1 MYSKLLKYDW
11 RATRGMLGLLCVIC
25 LGAALAGGGTM
36 RYLIWASEQTP
47 ESTLLIVVNVMAMIA
62 CMLSIAV
69 CGVAGQFLH
78 IWRFYKSR
86 FTDEG
91 FVTFTLPVTTHQILL
106 SSLLNTVIGMV
117 LLCLTI
123 CLCVPLWLLVGFS
136 GVEGFFPTLWKL
148 LPQIPQM
155 FSEVIRKEEMKYFWT
170 MLVNIPVGFLAEIV
184 VLMLSV
190 TIGSVI
196 AKKHKLLAAVGCYYG
211 INLVLSFVSGISSIA
226 TAFAAESQAND
237 GWIMGLFGSNTA
249 ILLVVAVGGYFLMH
263 FLADKKLN
271 LT

>member
-11 RATRGMLGLLCVIC
+11 RATRGILGLLCAIS

-36 RYLIWASEQTP
+36 RYLIWASDYNR

-62 CMLSIAV
+62 CFLSICV
-69 CGVAGQFLH
+69 CGAAGLFLH

-117 LLCLTI
+117 LLGLTI
-123 CLCVPLWLLVGFS
+123 CLCIPLWLLVGFS
-136 GVEGFFPTLWKL
+136 GVEGFFPALWKL

-155 FSEVIRKEEMKYFWT
+155 FSEIFRKEEMKYFWA

-190 TIGSVI
+190 TIGSII
-196 AKKHKLLAAVGCYYG
+196 ARKHKILASVGCYYG
-211 INLVLSFVSGISSIA
+211 INLVLSFVSSVCSLA
-226 TAFAAESQAND
+226 MAFAAEANA
-237 GWIMGLFGSNTA
+237 GWIMGLFGSNSA
-249 ILLVVAVGGYFLMH
+249 ILLIVAVGGYFLMH

>member
-11 RATRGMLGLLCVIC
+11 RATRGILGLLCAIS

-36 RYLIWASEQTP
+36 RYLIWASDYNR

-62 CMLSIAV
+62 CFLSICV
-69 CGVAGQFLH
+69 CGAAGLFLH

-117 LLCLTI
+117 LLGLTI
-123 CLCVPLWLLVGFS
+123 CLCIPLWLLVGFS
-136 GVEGFFPTLWKL
+136 GVEGFFPALWKL

-155 FSEVIRKEEMKYFWT
+155 FSEIFRKEEMKYFWA

-190 TIGSVI
+190 TIGSII
-196 AKKHKLLAAVGCYYG
+196 AKKYKILASVGCYYG
-211 INLVLSFVSGISSIA
+211 INLVLSFVSSVCSLA
-226 TAFAAESQAND
+226 MAFAAEANA
-237 GWIMGLFGSNTA
+237 GWIMGLFGSNSA
-249 ILLVVAVGGYFLMH
+249 ILLIVAVGGYFLMH

>member
-36 RYLIWASEQTP
+36 RYLVWASEQNP
-47 ESTLLIVVNVMAMIA
+47 EPTLLIVVDVMAMIA

-69 CGVAGQFLH
+69 CGAAGMFLYT
-78 IWRFYKSR
+78 WRFYKSR

-136 GVEGFFPTLWKL
+136 GVEGFFPALWKL

-155 FSEVIRKEEMKYFWT
+155 FSEIFRKEEMKYFWA
-170 MLVNIPVGFLAEIV
+170 MLINIPVGFLAELV

-196 AKKHKLLAAVGCYYG
+196 AKKHKILAAVGCYYG
-211 INLVLSFVSGISSIA
+211 IHLVLSFVSGISSIA
-226 TAFAAESQAND
+226 MAFAAEANA
-237 GWIMGLFGSNTA
+237 GWIMGLFGSNSA

>member
-11 RATRGMLGLLCVIC
+11 RATRGMLGLLCAIS

-36 RYLIWASEQTP
+36 RYLIWASDYNR

-62 CMLSIAV
+62 CFLSICV
-69 CGVAGQFLH
+69 CGVAGLFLH

-117 LLCLTI
+117 LLGLTI
-123 CLCVPLWLLVGFS
+123 CLCVPVWLLVGFS
-136 GVEGFFPTLWKL
+136 GVEGFFPALWEL
-148 LPQIPQM
+148 LPQIPKM
-155 FSEVIRKEEMKYFWT
+155 FSEIFRKEEMKYFWA

-196 AKKHKLLAAVGCYYG
+196 AKKHKILASVGCYYG
-211 INLVLSFVSGISSIA
+211 INLVLSFVSGICSLA
-226 TAFAAESQAND
+226 MAFAAEANA
-237 GWIMGLFGSNTA
+237 GWIMGLFGSNSV
-249 ILLVVAVGGYFLMH
+249 ILLIVAVGGYFLMH

>member
-11 RATRGMLGLLCVIC
+11 WATRGMLGLLCVIC

-36 RYLIWASEQTP
+36 RYLVWASEQTP
-47 ESTLLIVVNVMAMIA
+47 EPTLLIVVNAMAMIA
-62 CMLSIAV
+62 YMLSIAV
-69 CGVAGQFLH
+69 CGVAGLFLH

-91 FVTFTLPVTTHQILL
+91 FVTFTLPVTTHQLLL

-123 CLCVPLWLLVGFS
+123 CLCVPLWLLVGCS
-136 GVEGFFPTLWKL
+136 GIPGFLPALREAWPRL
-148 LPQIPQM
+148 L
-155 FSEVIRKEEMKYFWT
+155 EVLRSAIRQEEMKYLWI
-170 MLVNIPVGFLAEIV
+170 MLLNIVLGFAEGLV
-184 VLMLSV
+184 MVMLSV

-196 AKKHKLLAAVGCYYG
+196 AKKHKILAAVGCYYG
-211 INLVLSFVSGISSIA
+211 ISMLLSFLIGIS
-226 TAFAAESQAND
+226 TAFAVLAKGTETDAF
-237 GWIMGLFGSNTA
+237 FGVFGTSSVISLIA
-249 ILLVVAVGGYFLMH
+249 AVGGYFLMH
-263 FLADKKLN
+263 YLADKKLN

>member
-11 RATRGMLGLLCVIC
+11 RATRGILGLLCAIS

-36 RYLIWASEQTP
+36 RYLVWASDYNR

-62 CMLSIAV
+62 CFLSICV
-69 CGVAGQFLH
+69 CGAAGLFLH

-117 LLCLTI
+117 LLGLTI
-123 CLCVPLWLLVGFS
+123 CLCIPLWLLVGFS
-136 GVEGFFPTLWKL
+136 GVEGFFPALWKL

-155 FSEVIRKEEMKYFWT
+155 FSEIFRKEEMKYFWA

-190 TIGSVI
+190 TIGSII
-196 AKKHKLLAAVGCYYG
+196 AKKYKILASVGCYYG
-211 INLVLSFVSGISSIA
+211 INLVLSFVSSVCSLA
-226 TAFAAESQAND
+226 MAFAAEANA
-237 GWIMGLFGSNTA
+237 GWIMGLFGSNSA
-249 ILLVVAVGGYFLMH
+249 ILLIVAVGGYFLMH

>member
-11 RATRGMLGLLCVIC
+11 RATRGMLGLLCAIS

-36 RYLIWASEQTP
+36 RYLIWASDYNR

-62 CMLSIAV
+62 CFLSICV
-69 CGVAGQFLH
+69 CGVAGLFLH

-86 FTDEG
+86 FTVEG

-117 LLCLTI
+117 LLGLTI
-123 CLCVPLWLLVGFS
+123 CLCIPLWLLVGFS
-136 GVEGFFPTLWKL
+136 GVEGFFPALWKL

-155 FSEVIRKEEMKYFWT
+155 FSEIFRKEEMKYFWA

-190 TIGSVI
+190 TIGSII
-196 AKKHKLLAAVGCYYG
+196 AKKYKILASVGCYYG
-211 INLVLSFVSGISSIA
+211 INLVLSFVSSVCSLA
-226 TAFAAESQAND
+226 MAFAAEANA
-237 GWIMGLFGSNTA
+237 GWIMGLFGSNSA
-249 ILLVVAVGGYFLMH
+249 ILLIVAVGGYFLMH

>member
-11 RATRGMLGLLCVIC
+11 RATRGMLGLLCAIS
-25 LGAALAGGGTM
+25 LGAALAGGATM
-36 RYLIWASEQTP
+36 RYLIWASDYNR

-62 CMLSIAV
+62 CFLSICV
-69 CGVAGQFLH
+69 CGAAGLFLH

-117 LLCLTI
+117 LLGLTI
-123 CLCVPLWLLVGFS
+123 CLCIPLWLLVGFS
-136 GVEGFFPTLWKL
+136 GVEGFFPALWKL
-148 LPQIPQM
+148 LPQM
-155 FSEVIRKEEMKYFWT
+155 FSEIFRKEEMKYFWA

-196 AKKHKLLAAVGCYYG
+196 AKKHKILASVGCYYG
-211 INLVLSFVSGISSIA
+211 INLVLSFVSSVCSLA
-226 TAFAAESQAND
+226 MAFAAEANA
-237 GWIMGLFGSNTA
+237 GWIMGLFGSNSA
-249 ILLVVAVGGYFLMH
+249 ILLIVAVGGYFLMH

>member
-11 RATRGMLGLLCVIC
+11 RATRGMLGLLCLIC

-36 RYLIWASEQTP
+36 RYLVWASEQTP
-47 ESTLLIVVNVMAMIA
+47 EPTLLIVVNAMAMIA
-62 CMLSIAV
+62 CILSIVV
-69 CGVAGQFLH
+69 CGVAGLFLY

-123 CLCVPLWLLVGFS
+123 CLCVPLWLLVGLS
-136 GVEGFFPTLWKL
+136 GIPGFLPALGDAWPRL
-148 LPQIPQM
+148 L
-155 FSEVIRKEEMKYFWT
+155 EVLREVFRKEEMKYFWT

-196 AKKHKLLAAVGCYYG
+196 AKKHKILAAVGCYYG
-211 INLVLSFVSGISSIA
+211 INLVLSFASGICSIA
-226 TAFAAESQAND
+226 MAFAAQAQAND
-237 GWIMGLFGSNTA
+237 GWIMGLFGSNSA

>member
-11 RATRGMLGLLCVIC
+11 RATRGILGLLCVIC
-25 LGAALAGGGTM
+25 LGVALAGGGTM
-36 RYLIWASEQTP
+36 RYLVWASEQNP
-47 ESTLLIVVNVMAMIA
+47 EPTLLIVVDVMAMIA

-69 CGVAGQFLH
+69 CGAAGMFLYT
-78 IWRFYKSR
+78 WRFYKSR

-123 CLCVPLWLLVGFS
+123 CLCIPLWLLVGFS

-155 FSEVIRKEEMKYFWT
+155 FSEIFRKEEMKYFWA
-170 MLVNIPVGFLAEIV
+170 MLVNITVGFLAEIV

-190 TIGSVI
+190 TIGSII
-196 AKKHKLLAAVGCYYG
+196 AKKHKILASVGCYYG
-211 INLVLSFVSGISSIA
+211 IHLALSFVSGISSIA
-226 TAFAAESQAND
+226 MAFAAEAD
-237 GWIMGLFGSNTA
+237 AGWIKGLFGSNSA

>member
-62 CMLSIAV
+62 CMLSIVV
-69 CGVAGQFLH
+69 CGVAGLFLH

-196 AKKHKLLAAVGCYYG
+196 AKKHKILAAVGCYYG

-237 GWIMGLFGSNTA
+237 GWIMGLFGSNAA

>member
-36 RYLIWASEQTP
+36 RYLVWASEQSP
-47 ESTLLIVVNVMAMIA
+47 EPTLLIVVNVMAMIA

-69 CGVAGQFLH
+69 CGAAGLFLYT
-78 IWRFYKSR
+78 WRFYKSR

-123 CLCVPLWLLVGFS
+123 FLCVPLWLLVGFS
-136 GVEGFFPTLWKL
+136 GVEDFFPTLWEL

-155 FSEVIRKEEMKYFWT
+155 FSEIFRKEEMKYFWT
-170 MLVNIPVGFLAEIV
+170 MLVNIPVGFLSQIV
-184 VLMLSV
+184 MLMLSV

-196 AKKHKLLAAVGCYYG
+196 AKKHKILAAVGCYYG
-211 INLVLSFVSGISSIA
+211 INLVISFITGIFSL
-226 TAFAAESQAND
+226 AAALAAGTDSRYLL
-237 GWIMGLFGSNTA
+237 GLFGGNGII
-249 ILLVVAVGGYFLMH
+249 ILIVALGGYFLMH

>member
-62 CMLSIAV
+62 CMLSIVV
-69 CGVAGQFLH
+69 CGVAGLFLH

-91 FVTFTLPVTTHQILL
+91 FVTFTLPVTTHQLLL

-196 AKKHKLLAAVGCYYG
+196 AKKHKILAAVGCYYG

-237 GWIMGLFGSNTA
+237 GWIMGLFGSNAA

>member
-11 RATRGMLGLLCVIC
+11 RATRGMLGLLCTIS
-25 LGAALAGGGTM
+25 LGAALAGGATM
-36 RYLIWASEQTP
+36 RYLIWASDYNR

-62 CMLSIAV
+62 CFLSICV
-69 CGVAGQFLH
+69 CGVAGLFLH

-117 LLCLTI
+117 LLGLTI
-123 CLCVPLWLLVGFS
+123 CLCIPLWLLVGFS
-136 GVEGFFPTLWKL
+136 GVEGFFPALWKL

-155 FSEVIRKEEMKYFWT
+155 FSEIFRKDEMKYFWA

-190 TIGSVI
+190 TIGSII
-196 AKKHKLLAAVGCYYG
+196 AKKYKILASVGCYYG
-211 INLVLSFVSGISSIA
+211 INLILSFVSGICSLA
-226 TAFAAESQAND
+226 MAFAAEANA
-237 GWIMGLFGSNTA
+237 GWIMGLFGSNSV
-249 ILLVVAVGGYFLMH
+249 ILLIVAVGGYFLMH